1 MIHEISLQAMQY
13 FDVFF
18 FPEIIV
24 CLHIYIIVL
33 VLVAQSSPMLCN
45 PTDCSLPVSLAMGF
59 SSQE

>member
-18 FPEIIV
+18 SEIIV

-33 VLVAQSSPMLCN
+33 VLVAQSSLMLCN
-45 PTDCSLPVSLAMGF
+45 PTDCSPPVSLAMGF